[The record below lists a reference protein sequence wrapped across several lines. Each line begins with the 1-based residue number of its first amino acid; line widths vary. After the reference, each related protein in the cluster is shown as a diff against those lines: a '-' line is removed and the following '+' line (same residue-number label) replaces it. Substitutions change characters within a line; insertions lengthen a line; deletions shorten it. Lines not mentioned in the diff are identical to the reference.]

1 VFTLSGLWH
10 GAQWT
15 FVIWGALNGVLIML
29 GRVTDRFRTALRDR
43 VFGGLARVPAVVF
56 FCLCALLAVGSV
68 MGGSLGMG
76 WGGRIAAGAAALA
89 LLPLGIMKSRGTVF
103 EKFCGGL
110 KNTWMVVVT
119 FHLFV
124 LGAVFFRARS
134 LTDAWYILTHFAGT
148 NILQVP
154 LIYNLSELGIM
165 LGVILLLNVV
175 HLVQERHGSIRK
187 LIREKPLVVRWV
199 FYYLLV
205 MTIFLGMQKSSQF
218 IYFQF

>member
-1 VFTLSGLWH
+1 MAG
-10 GAQWT
+10 
-15 FVIWGALNGVLIML
+15 I
-29 GRVTDRFRTALRDR
+29 
-43 VFGGLARVPAVVF
+43 
-56 FCLCALLAVGSV
+56 
-68 MGGSLGMG
+68 G

-89 LLPLGIMKSRGTVF
+89 LLPLGIMKARGTVF
-103 EKFCGGL
+103 EKFCEGL
-110 KNTWMVVVT
+110 KGVWMVVVT

-124 LGAVFFRARS
+124 LGAVFFRAKS

-154 LIYNLSELGIM
+154 LIYKLSDMGLM

-175 HLVQERHGSIRK
+175 HLIQERHGSIRK
-187 LIREKPLVVRWV
+187 MIREKPLVVRWAL
-199 FYYLLV
+199 YYLLV